1 MTHTEP
7 NPPASAPDHAR
18 HHAALPGV
26 PRWPA
31 TIALVV
37 LAGAFALLPEELSPG
52 PSWLVSACIL
62 VVSVAVRFTH
72 GRLTPTQTH
81 LIFLAISG
89 SICAAVTASAF
100 ALITVSLT
108 GSRLT
113 PITMLRD
120 ASLVWG
126 LNIFAFA
133 LMYWTLDAGGPAKR
147 RMDHHV
153 SNDFLF
159 PQMTLDD
166 ARRDGWYPDFLDYL
180 FLAFNTGTAF
190 SPTDTLVLSRPAK
203 VLMMLQSLISLAV
216 IAVLVARGINTL
228 GQ

>member
-1 MTHTEP
+1 MRDTEP
-7 NPPASAPDHAR
+7 IPPAPVPHHERRHAPV
-18 HHAALPGV
+18 PGV

-62 VVSVAVRFTH
+62 VIGTAVRFTH
-72 GRLTPTQTH
+72 GRLTPIQTH
-81 LIFLAISG
+81 IVFLAVSG
-89 SICAAVTASAF
+89 GICAAVTATAF
-100 ALITVSLT
+100 ALIVVSLA
-108 GSRLT
+108 GGGPT
-113 PITMLRD
+113 PLAMLRD

-133 LMYWTLDAGGPAKR
+133 LMYWTLDGGGPAKR
-147 RMDHHV
+147 RMDRHV
-153 SNDFLF
+153 SDDFLF
-159 PQMTLDD
+159 PQMTQAD
-166 ARRDGWYPDFLDYL
+166 AQRMGWYPGFLDYL
-180 FLAFNTGTAF
+180 FLSFNTSTAF

-228 GQ
+228 G